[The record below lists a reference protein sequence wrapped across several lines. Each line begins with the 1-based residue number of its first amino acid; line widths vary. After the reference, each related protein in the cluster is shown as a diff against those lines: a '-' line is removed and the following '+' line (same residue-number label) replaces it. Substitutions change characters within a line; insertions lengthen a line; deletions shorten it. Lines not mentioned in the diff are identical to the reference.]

1 MFAQPCSTSNLL
13 LSWLGKP
20 ASPLLHG
27 KLPNRSCFRHFI
39 SSFLVGTVE
48 FSLAAALFRTAN
60 VFDTFLY
67 SSLPQSGCV
76 RGRSLFLPTRD
87 NPTTGFLKSDR
98 VTTFPSHVCWSGV
111 TFHDHRKLPIL
122 LRLVWL
128 IFGNHELLVNNGI
141 VPSSL

>member
-60 VFDTFLY
+60 VFDTFLCL
-67 SSLPQSGCV
+67 SLLQSGCV